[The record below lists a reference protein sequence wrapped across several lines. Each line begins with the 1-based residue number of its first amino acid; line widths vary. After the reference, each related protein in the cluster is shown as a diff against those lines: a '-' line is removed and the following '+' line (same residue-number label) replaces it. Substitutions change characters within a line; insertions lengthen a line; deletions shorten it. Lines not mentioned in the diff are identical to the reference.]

1 MKIVVL
7 DGFTLNPGDLSWE
20 AVAAL
25 GELTVY
31 DRTPSELTIER
42 ATGAEMVLT
51 NKVVLSATEIAAL
64 PDLRYIGVLATGVNV
79 VDLAAAAKAGICVTN
94 IPAYSTPSVAQHVFA
109 LILELTR
116 AVGHHSRRVHNGAWV
131 QSADFAFWETPQTE
145 LAGKTLG
152 LIGLGGIGQK
162 VAQIAQAFDM
172 KLLIH
177 TRTPRQ
183 QDWPEA
189 TFVELDQLFMESDIV
204 SLHCPLT
211 SETTKL
217 VNAKRLAQMK
227 QSAYLINTGRGPL
240 INEAALAKAL
250 HQGKIAGAGLDVL
263 STEPPL
269 PDNPLLQSP
278 NCLITPH
285 LAWATLAARQRL
297 MDTVAA
303 NIKSYLQGAETNRV
317 N

>member
-1 MKIVVL
+1 
-7 DGFTLNPGDLSWE
+7 
-20 AVAAL
+20 
-25 GELTVY
+25 
-31 DRTPSELTIER
+31 
-42 ATGAEMVLT
+42 
-51 NKVVLSATEIAAL
+51 L